1 MIQNPTIYG
10 RFESN
15 EFYLTTMKAQFL
27 LDNIQLQDE
36 KLDKPIPGYKPP
48 GAEPE
53 FHQILVIAVEGGHP
67 ELIPI
72 QLTDDLRHTQ
82 VHPMDIGV
90 IQLDETSKFHLLAG
104 HRQLDSIRTQI
115 REGDREAGDNDLA
128 GHAHRIPPEQ
138 REPRKLPE
146 STDCRQTHNPGK
158 RRLPVKTNPRGKR
171 YENVERPFHERYKF
185 R

>member
-72 QLTDDLRHTQ
+72 ELTDDLRHTQ

-128 GHAHRIPPEQ
+128 VMLIEYPRSRENRENSLRAQTAGKHTIPASADSQ
-138 REPRKLPE
+138 
-146 STDCRQTHNPGK
+146 
-158 RRLPVKTNPRGKR
+158 
-171 YENVERPFHERYKF
+171 
-185 R
+185 